1 MVKGKVLIGHL
12 VGTKTPIYSDMEFF
26 YLDDKRVEDPIVIER
41 YGKISS
47 DGREIYQ
54 ETLAAYE
61 KRKQKAREQRPVVI
75 EKKEEEKTEEKMIII
90 DSKEKGEEE
99 KEEIAVAERAPS
111 EALPEVIKSAVEYST
126 ILKDI
131 IERQKLYVKIK
142 DRKHVTIEGWQVL
155 GALLKCTP
163 RIVSV
168 REILGGFEA
177 EAEIVNIDGK
187 VLSRAVARCT
197 RNEKNWQNRDEYAIL
212 SMSQTRAVAKA
223 YRLGFSWILSLAG
236 YEPLPAEEVDENEQT
251 D

>member
-1 MVKGKVLIGHL
+1 MVKGKVLIGHMA
-12 VGTKTPIYSDMEFF
+12 GTKTKIYSDLEYF
-26 YLDDKRVEDPIVIER
+26 YLEDKKVEDPVVIER
-41 YGKISS
+41 YGVISS
-47 DGREIYQ
+47 DATQIYKD
-54 ETLAAYE
+54 TLEAYE
-61 KRKQKAREQRPVVI
+61 SRKARNSNQRPVEV
-75 EKKEEEKTEEKMIII
+75 KKKKEEKTEEKVIVV
-90 DSKEKGEEE
+90 KQEEEREEE
-99 KEEIAVAERAPS
+99 KKEIVTAERAPS

-168 REILGGFEA
+168 REIPGGFEA

-236 YEPLPAEEVDENEQT
+236 YEPLPAEEVQGE
-251 D
+251 